1 METTHGRQTII
12 EVANHRLLLWHPLVA
27 ESFLVR
33 CIATWQQ
40 NSDGRWQAECQHA
53 VYVVKEP

>member
-1 METTHGRQTII
+1 METTQGRKAII
-12 EVANHRLLLWHPLVA
+12 EVANHRLLLAHFWV
-27 ESFLVR
+27 SGSSLVR